1 MAFATPPPLRT
12 PHSSRSRPRRRQRSA
27 MAPSAPPRGG
37 AVAAMLPPA
46 SAYVAMPPVG
56 AALAAADY
64 PGVQAVAFD
73 PSVQALDPTTT
84 VVVFVLGLV
93 PFVWAAVEFWRRIA
107 VGEPF
112 GTGKDS
118 IIISDE
124 EGVEGSR
131 FGSRPVLGKGAI
143 YLARG
148 LMVVAFGTVA
158 LSVGAVVFGSH

>member
-1 MAFATPPPLRT
+1 
-12 PHSSRSRPRRRQRSA
+12 
-27 MAPSAPPRGG
+27 
-37 AVAAMLPPA
+37 
-46 SAYVAMPPVG
+46 MPPVG

-124 EGVEGSR
+124 EVEGSR

-158 LSVGAVVFGSH
+158 LSVGAVVFGSR